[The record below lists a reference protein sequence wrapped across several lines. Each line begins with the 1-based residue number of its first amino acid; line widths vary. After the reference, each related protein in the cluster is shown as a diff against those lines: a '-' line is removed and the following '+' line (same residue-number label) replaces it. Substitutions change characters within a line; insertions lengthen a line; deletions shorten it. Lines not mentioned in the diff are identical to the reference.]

1 MEDMIKHI
9 KERNKKMLEF
19 MDKNS
24 SILGKEIIQSKSEVS
39 IFNIIGTF
47 ATDKGYNPI
56 YFKTKSLS
64 TYNDDLR
71 LVDVHYIHIYDDF
84 DLKVSI
90 YYDKNKSI
98 LSNINIPYYEM
109 YDGSKTKRFFDNKE
123 DETTLVNEAVI
134 KL

>member
-1 MEDMIKHI
+1 M
-9 KERNKKMLEF
+9 
-19 MDKNS
+19 
-24 SILGKEIIQSKSEVS
+24 
-39 IFNIIGTF
+39 
-47 ATDKGYNPI
+47 
-56 YFKTKSLS
+56 
-64 TYNDDLR
+64 
-71 LVDVHYIHIYDDF
+71 VDVHYIHIYDDF

-123 DETTLVNEAVI
+123 DETTLVNEVVI

>member
-1 MEDMIKHI
+1 MEDMIKRI

-123 DETTLVNEAVI
+123 DETTLVNEVVI

>member
-1 MEDMIKHI
+1 MEDMIKRI

-24 SILGKEIIQSKSEVS
+24 SILGKEIIQSKSEVR

-47 ATDKGYNPI
+47 AADKGYNPI

-123 DETTLVNEAVI
+123 DETTLVNEVVI

>member
-1 MEDMIKHI
+1 MEDMIKRI

-19 MDKNS
+19 MAKNS

-123 DETTLVNEAVI
+123 DETTLVNEVII

>member
-1 MEDMIKHI
+1 MEDMIKRI

-24 SILGKEIIQSKSEVS
+24 SILGKEIIQSKSEVG

-123 DETTLVNEAVI
+123 DETTLVNEVVI